1 MDNQLELQ
9 SLYDAYNEQLLHL
22 PDNTIIYKN
31 ISEFIEDDK
40 QSAEFINKVVFND
53 KSMYLTNVVAQ
64 GRARHSVISYFLGLV
79 IGDFC
84 GLLGNCSNIFNCN
97 NLGYL
102 QINEPYINYRLWLIT
117 STNHDYGYFSQY
129 VKTGYDL
136 EKAKYNLL
144 SDNDY
149 GLSILTNVSRKYP
162 RIFKNTYEDINNYYL
177 YSQYFNQNGKGDK
190 FEKRDHGILGGVLLF
205 NKIFPKIKGKI
216 VNKESVDFSLSYMNR
231 AYIDSDVLF
240 YKAACLTICQHNI
253 FKSDGKI
260 ETENNYKKYHLE
272 HLLKQ
277 SGYSVGLDT
286 PLLALLS
293 LVDTIECI
301 KSFSKRDGKKT
312 GLRTKTILKNIKI
325 GVTKD
330 EILLDYTDLYNYI
343 TKDEGR
349 LNVLKNCID
358 NIERLPTWTDF
369 KVEHVNNDPY
379 RLSISHKKK

>member
-1 MDNQLELQ
+1 MDNQIELQ

-22 PDNTIIYKN
+22 PDNTITYKN
-31 ISEFIEDDK
+31 ISEFIENDK
-40 QSAEFINKVVFND
+40 QSAEFINHVVFSD

-84 GLLGNCSNIFNCN
+84 GLFGNCSSIFNCN

-129 VKTGYDL
+129 LKTGYDL
-136 EKAKYNLL
+136 KKVKYNLL

-149 GLSILTNVSRKYP
+149 DLSILTNVSHIYP
-162 RIFKNTYEDINNYYL
+162 KIFKNTYENINDYYL
-177 YSQYFNQNGKGDK
+177 YSQYFHKNDK
-190 FEKRDHGILGGVLLF
+190 FEKCDHGILGGVLLF
-205 NKIFPKIKGKI
+205 NKIFPKIKSKI
-216 VNKESVDFSLSYMNR
+216 INTEAVNFSLSYMNR
-231 AYIDSDVLF
+231 PYIVNDVLF

-301 KSFSKRDGKKT
+301 KSFSKKDGKKT
-312 GLRTKTILKNIKI
+312 GLRTITILKNIKI

-343 TKDEGR
+343 TEDEGR
-349 LNVLKNCID
+349 LNVLIECIGK
-358 NIERLPTWTDF
+358 IESLPDWTDF
-369 KVEHVNNDPY
+369 KIDKINNDPY
-379 RLSISHKKK
+379 RLSISHKK

>member
-31 ISEFIEDDK
+31 ISEFIENDI

-53 KSMYLTNVVAQ
+53 KLMYLTNVVAQ

-84 GLLGNCSNIFNCN
+84 GLFGNCSSIFDCN
-97 NLGYL
+97 NLEHL

-136 EKAKYNLL
+136 KRVKYNLL

-149 GLSILTNVSRKYP
+149 GLSIITNVSRKYP
-162 RIFKNTYEDINNYYL
+162 KIFKNTYEDINNYYL
-177 YSQYFNQNGKGDK
+177 YSQYFNQNGKDDK
-190 FEKRDHGILGGVLLF
+190 FEKCDHGILGGVLLF
-205 NKIFPKIKGKI
+205 NKIFPKIKSKI
-216 VNKESVDFSLSYMNR
+216 INTESVNFSLSYMNR
-231 AYIDSDVLF
+231 PYIVNDVLF

-253 FKSDGKI
+253 FKSDGKS

-301 KSFSKRDGKKT
+301 KSFSKKDGKKT

-330 EILLDYTDLYNYI
+330 EILLDYTDLYTYI
-343 TKDEGR
+343 TQDKDR
-349 LNVLKNCID
+349 KSVLDECIGK
-358 NIERLPTWTDF
+358 IESLPTWTDF
-369 KVEHVNNDPY
+369 KVKHINNDLY
-379 RLSISHKKK
+379 RLSISHRK